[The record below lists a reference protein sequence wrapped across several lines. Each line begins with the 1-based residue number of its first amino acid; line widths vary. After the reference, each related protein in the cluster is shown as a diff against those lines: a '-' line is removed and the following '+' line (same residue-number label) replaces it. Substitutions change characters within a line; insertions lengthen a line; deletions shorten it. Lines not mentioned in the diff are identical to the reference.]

1 MMNVRTMVVQFRG
14 DARGTLRFCNEFD
27 MSAVKRFYTV
37 SNSAALPRRGWIMHR
52 RETKWFFPLRGVTK
66 VFVASDGDELKSTKV
81 ILAADEPMIL
91 QVNPCNWFMIEQD
104 GSAEVQVFSNCSLGE
119 FNDDDFRRPLL

>member
-1 MMNVRTMVVQFRG
+1 
-14 DARGTLRFCNEFD
+14 

-37 SNSAALPRRGWIMHR
+37 SNSADLPRRGWIMHK

-66 VFVASDGDELKSTKV
+66 VFITPDGDGLKSTKV

-104 GSAEVQVFSNCSLGE
+104 GSAEVQVFSDCSLGE
-119 FNDDDFRRPLL
+119 FRDDDFRRPLS